1 MPSTAPP
8 PPGRMVSISLFST
21 LTATPTLGFAVCGG
35 LCDAPELSLRRPNNP
50 KRPCLGG
57 DTGASACVLA
67 LLSASSLSACL
78 FALSTFCNLFP
89 RSCSSFCRL
98 SSSAA
103 RSSSCLRR
111 ASSSSASRASC
122 ASRSRS
128 ASILAFSLSLF
139 SASNFSLMRR
149 WRSASSCRTCF
160 ASSRAVRGRTFSGG
174 MGGASALAREVFGP
188 CCSGTGGGRA

>member
-1 MPSTAPP
+1 
-8 PPGRMVSISLFST
+8 MVSISLFST
-21 LTATPTLGFAVCGG
+21 LELTPTLGFAVCGG
-35 LCDAPELSLRRPNNP
+35 LCDAPELSLLRPNNP
-50 KRPCLGG
+50 NRPCLGG
-57 DTGASACVLA
+57 DTGASACALA
-67 LLSASSLSACL
+67 LFSASSLSACL

-89 RSCSSFCRL
+89 LSCSSLCRL

-103 RSSSCLRR
+103 RSSSIRRR
-111 ASSSSASRASC
+111 ASSSSASRANC

-128 ASILAFSLSLF
+128 ASILAFSFSLSRSLF

-174 MGGASALAREVFGP
+174 MGGASALAREVFEP
-188 CCSGTGGGRA
+188 CCSATGGGRA